1 MTTTR
6 FEIETFDGKGD
17 FGSWKKKKMRVL
29 LSHHKVLIALELDDR
44 KWSNEQIAKT
54 NEIRKE
60 AFNLIF
66 PHLGDTMIR
75 QVDGMTKPL
84 DLWNRLESLYVIVSA
99 PNVVYLKG
107 MLFNFRMNA
116 SKSIDKNIDEFTKL
130 TLLLRGIDQALG
142 DTSETMILL
151 NVLPDD
157 YNVVKHALQYIGIVP
172 TLELVIS
179 GIKARE
185 LELHTSKRSGNN
197 LFVKG
202 KFEKRHNG
210 FNTDQN
216 GGSRPKGKQNENKG
230 KQKQAKWKCY
240 HCGKEGH
247 IKKYCYDFIKK
258 QKQGGNVTVAASNSN
273 ALVEVLNVSC
283 SSTTNE

>member
-1 MTTTR
+1 
-6 FEIETFDGKGD
+6 
-17 FGSWKKKKMRVL
+17 MRVL

-157 YNVVKHALQYIGIVP
+157 YNVVKHSLQYIGIVP

-185 LELHTSKRSGNN
+185 LALHTSKRPGNN
-197 LFVKG
+197 LIVKG
-202 KFEKRHNG
+202 KFEKGHNG
-210 FNTDQN
+210 SNANQN
-216 GGSRPKGKQNENKG
+216 GGSVPKGKQNGKKG
-230 KQKQAKWKCY
+230 KQKQAK
-240 HCGKEGH
+240 
-247 IKKYCYDFIKK
+247 
-258 QKQGGNVTVAASNSN
+258 
-273 ALVEVLNVSC
+273 
-283 SSTTNE
+283 